1 MSRIRT
7 IKPDFFKHE
16 GLFDAERETG
26 LPLRL
31 AFAGLWTQCD
41 REGRFVWRPRQLK
54 TDVLPYDDIDFSRVL
69 DALMTRGFILKYASK
84 GEVFGYI
91 PSWSK
96 HQVIN
101 NREKASDL
109 PDPVDCKEE
118 TDALMTREPRVDDA
132 ILQLPS
138 GRERKGKEGEMEKEG
153 SEAKASGADA
163 PFDPEKELFDR
174 GKTVLGKDA
183 GGLITRLLKSKQGK
197 VALARAAI
205 ETASTKQDPREYIGA
220 IVRGTGPPDDIG
232 YQTVGI

>member
-31 AFAGLWTQCD
+31 AFSGLWTQCD

-84 GEVFGYI
+84 GEVFGCI

-109 PDPVDCKEE
+109 PDPADCKEE
-118 TDALMTREPRVDDA
+118 TDALVTREPRVDDA
-132 ILQLPS
+132 SLQLQS
-138 GRERKGKEGEMEKEG
+138 GKEGKGREG
-153 SEAKASGADA
+153 ERKKDADPNGSGADA
-163 PFDPEKELFDR
+163 PSNPEKELYAR
-174 GKTVLGKDA
+174 AEKVLGKGC
-183 GGLITRLLKSKQGK
+183 GGLVTNLLKAKDGQ
-197 VALARAAI
+197 VPLARAAI
-205 ETASTKQDPREYIGA
+205 ETASTKHNPREYIGA
-220 IVRGTGPPDDIG
+220 IIRGKDPPPSLQLVDPRL
-232 YQTVGI
+232 